1 MSSSTESAEG
11 KPESVINL
19 EEVYGIAS
27 QDAFGSSVF
36 YNPASNLEESLEE
49 AALAKYQYFTGET
62 WDRYG
67 EENWLGEWSLVY
79 QRSASTERD
88 IVAELRAIA
97 DNRARLSAS
106 LLLENIENE
115 AEACKSL
122 ASVFDDQLVSE
133 LSIFKIGDGSAMS
146 GVLIASRRSTDETV
160 FLVLLMD

>member
-1 MSSSTESAEG
+1 MSSSPESADG
-11 KPESVINL
+11 KPESVIDL
-19 EEVYGIAS
+19 EKVYGSAS
-27 QDAFGSSVF
+27 QNAFGSSVF
-36 YNPASNLEESLEE
+36 YDPAKNLEESLEE
-49 AALAKYQYFTGET
+49 AALAKYQYFAGET

-67 EENWLGEWSLVY
+67 DENWLGEWSQMY

-97 DNRARLSAS
+97 DSRARPSAS
-106 LLLENIENE
+106 LLLENIEDE

-133 LSIFKIGDGSAMS
+133 LSVFKIGDGGAMS